1 MDVIKRL
8 TEDRDNLVSNRG
20 GSTAERHATKSGLPA
35 LRSKT
40 GEMVMEATVLL
51 TTFIA
56 VFAASGLVTAY
67 WYAK

>member
-1 MDVIKRL
+1 MAFISRVPEKR
-8 TEDRDNLVSNRG
+8 DSLVSGRD
-20 GSTAERHATKSGLPA
+20 GSRFNGHATKSALFA
-35 LRSKT
+35 LRGQT
-40 GEMVMEATVLL
+40 GDIVMEATVLF